1 MYSVLIIDDEEDI
14 LDVLSDV
21 IRSWGYL
28 PIVAR
33 DGQDALQ
40 KYQAMPVDLVLSDIK
55 MPKMDGISLLERI
68 KKLDKKAVVILLT
81 GYPSI
86 ESAVQAMKD
95 GAFDY
100 LTKPVNL
107 DELKVKIDRGLERMR
122 LTKSLAFLKGI
133 NWSLIISIPIWLI
146 LGIILAKLLLK

>member
-1 MYSVLIIDDEEDI
+1 MYNILIIDDEEDI

-21 IRSWGYL
+21 IRHWGYL

-40 KYQAMPVDLVLSDIK
+40 KYQDMPVDLVLSDIK

-68 KKLDKKAVVILLT
+68 RKLDKKAVIILLT
-81 GYPSI
+81 GYPTI

-100 LTKPVNL
+100 LIKPVNL
-107 DELKVKIDRGLERMR
+107 DELKLKIDRGLERLR
-122 LTKSLAFLKGI
+122 LAKSLTFLKGF

-146 LGIILAKLLLK
+146 LGIVLAKLLLR